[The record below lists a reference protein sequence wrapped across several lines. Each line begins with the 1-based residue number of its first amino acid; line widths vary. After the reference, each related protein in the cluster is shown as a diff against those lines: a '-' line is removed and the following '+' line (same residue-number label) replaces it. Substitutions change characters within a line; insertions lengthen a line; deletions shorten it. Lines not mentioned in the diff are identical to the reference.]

1 MLLVRS
7 LMLLVS
13 DLPPEKSLEVF
24 NQIYQLAGFILNESF
39 PQLVSV
45 SIHQHFLYQ

>member
-1 MLLVRS
+1 MLFVSS
-7 LMLLVS
+7 LMLSVS

-24 NQIYQLAGFILNESF
+24 NQIYQLKRFLSNESF

-45 SIHQHFLYQ
+45 STPQHLLC